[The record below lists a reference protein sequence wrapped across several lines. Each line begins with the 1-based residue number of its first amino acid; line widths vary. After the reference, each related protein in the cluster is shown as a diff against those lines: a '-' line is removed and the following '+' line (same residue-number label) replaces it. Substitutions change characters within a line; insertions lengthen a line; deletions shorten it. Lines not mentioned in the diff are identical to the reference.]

1 MKGLCISIV
10 FSLFF
15 SFAFLPNGVLADSE
29 SVITNVYHVP
39 KYPLAGDDVTVYAT
53 VTDSDGIDVV
63 ELGHCDEFQCFGN
76 IPMTPLGDDVYSA
89 TIPWNN
95 EWGNGTVIGYDFWV
109 TDNGMNYTHTEY
121 FYYFIVS
128 NISLSTEMVDSVNLG
143 ETVTLNGTA
152 YYNDDQNA
160 TVETSNVTIKITEP
174 DSDIEYLYTST
185 DIHGNFSI
193 ELSFY
198 IPGENQINI
207 TLSNRTLT
215 AYDERSIMVIAITYL
230 STNVQMTTCYPNQEI
245 WINGTALYN
254 TNDPVVNSHIEVS
267 INEHIYTTKTDFS
280 GNYSVL
286 ITAPQDVGVYDIDIM
301 VVNGSLVGHSETSI
315 SVTEEPLPDLMVTS
329 EDISI
334 ISQND
339 VPLKDENVSITVI
352 VRNLGSAI
360 GYDITVDFYDGEP
373 SPGNLIGT
381 DIITHI
387 SIEGTGTVSI
397 IWNPSN
403 GTHDIWVLVDPLN
416 TIEESFEDNN
426 QASKAI
432 FVDNDF
438 DGDDIGDQ
446 ADLDDDNDGY
456 PDVNDAFPW
465 NNTEWLDSD
474 SDGTGD
480 NADND
485 DDNDGYLDEDD
496 DFPYNSTEWIDT
508 DSDSIGNNADE
519 DDDGDGLSDA
529 QEIANG
535 TNPLDPDTDAD
546 GVNDKDDYNPLDPKV
561 QEKPSSSSWIWLVI
575 LLTIVI
581 IFVATFV
588 TVFTIRKQKRKNV

>member
-1 MKGLCISIV
+1 
-10 FSLFF
+10 
-15 SFAFLPNGVLADSE
+15 
-29 SVITNVYHVP
+29 
-39 KYPLAGDDVTVYAT
+39 
-53 VTDSDGIDVV
+53 
-63 ELGHCDEFQCFGN
+63 
-76 IPMTPLGDDVYSA
+76 
-89 TIPWNN
+89 
-95 EWGNGTVIGYDFWV
+95 
-109 TDNGMNYTHTEY
+109 
-121 FYYFIVS
+121 
-128 NISLSTEMVDSVNLG
+128 
-143 ETVTLNGTA
+143 
-152 YYNDDQNA
+152 
-160 TVETSNVTIKITEP
+160 
-174 DSDIEYLYTST
+174 
-185 DIHGNFSI
+185 
-193 ELSFY
+193 
-198 IPGENQINI
+198 
-207 TLSNRTLT
+207 
-215 AYDERSIMVIAITYL
+215 
-230 STNVQMTTCYPNQEI
+230 
-245 WINGTALYN
+245 
-254 TNDPVVNSHIEVS
+254 
-267 INEHIYTTKTDFS
+267 
-280 GNYSVL
+280 
-286 ITAPQDVGVYDIDIM
+286 
-301 VVNGSLVGHSETSI
+301 
-315 SVTEEPLPDLMVTS
+315 
-329 EDISI
+329 
-334 ISQND
+334 

-588 TVFTIRKQKRKNV
+588 TVFTIRKKKRKNV